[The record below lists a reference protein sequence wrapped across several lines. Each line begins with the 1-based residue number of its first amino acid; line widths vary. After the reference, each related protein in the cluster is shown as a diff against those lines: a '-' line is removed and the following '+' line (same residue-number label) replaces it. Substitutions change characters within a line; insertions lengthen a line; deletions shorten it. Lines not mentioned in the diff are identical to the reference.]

1 MKWIPINKQLP
12 ELDRPLL
19 VTVQYG
25 QREYKEVTDSEYTIA
40 GNSDGKP
47 TFSMG
52 SACDFK
58 IFAWM
63 YQPDEYAGNDGIEYK
78 KTWNENRCAHDVKR
92 TNFYEINI

>member
-1 MKWIPINKQLP
+1 MKWIPVNKELP

-25 QREYKEVTDSEYTIA
+25 HCDYNEVTDSEYTIE

-47 TFSMG
+47 IFSMG
-52 SACDFK
+52 SASDFK

-63 YQPDEYAGNDGIEYK
+63 YQPNEYNGGDGIEYK
-78 KTWNENRCAHDVKR
+78 KTWNETRCAFDVKR
-92 TNFYEINI
+92 TLFTEISL